1 MMCYYE
7 KSGIKLIRT
16 QTDSYET
23 DLLSIGPIVNNNI
36 WIVNNI
42 R

>member
-1 MMCYYE
+1 MKNPE
-7 KSGIKLIRT
+7 SSKVAPKLTRT
-16 QTDSYET
+16 KT